1 MGEKQIAAE
10 GVWAPGDPTGRS
22 EVRQNDGRVTVA
34 RAGQQAKLPYPEA
47 NWWSQDRLGPRG
59 FAIDAQEAPA
69 PAVEAP
75 PAVETPAPAPI
86 PDPEP
91 SPPLTPIWAEDGFII
106 TADGAAVETP

>member
-1 MGEKQIAAE
+1 MGEKQIAAD

-59 FAIDAQEAPA
+59 FAIDVQAAVETPPAAEAPA
-69 PAVEAP
+69 PDP
-75 PAVETPAPAPI
+75 T

-91 SPPLTPIWAEDGFII
+91 SPPQTPLWAEDGFII
-106 TADGAAVETP
+106 TADGSAVETP